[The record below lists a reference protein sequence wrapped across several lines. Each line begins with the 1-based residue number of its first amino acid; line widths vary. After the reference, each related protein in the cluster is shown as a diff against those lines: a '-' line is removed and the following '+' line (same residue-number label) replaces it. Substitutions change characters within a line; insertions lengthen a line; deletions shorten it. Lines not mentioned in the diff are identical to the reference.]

1 MKLDEDLRS
10 LQELLQ
16 RIFDTVPFMITI
28 YDPNTKVL
36 RVNRAFERL
45 IGWSSDELATV
56 SLMEEC
62 YPDPEYREQARQYM
76 QACLPEWR
84 DWSVTT
90 RDGSE
95 IQSSWTNVRL
105 SDDTQVGLGIDITER
120 KRAEAALRESEEALK
135 HAHRL
140 KDQFLAML
148 AHELRNPL
156 APMRSAV
163 EILRNVPTPSAV
175 ADQALAILDRQ
186 LGFVVRLVDD
196 LLDVSRI
203 NTGKITLQRSELDLC
218 AVVQKAVQS
227 SQPLFEARRQRLSFE
242 PDSGGA
248 LPLDGDATRLEQ
260 VFANLLHN
268 AAKFTPPLGA
278 VDISIQRQ
286 GDQAVV
292 HVRDSGIGI
301 SSDLLPRVFDLFVQA
316 DRGFDR
322 PHDGLGIGLNLV
334 KQLVELHG
342 GRVEAFSAGL
352 GQGSDF
358 VVRLPLRPGADLAE
372 AIPAVEPAA
381 LADGPETR
389 KPRRRTILVVD
400 DNVDAATTLA
410 LALSQTGDEVLL
422 AHDARSGLEQAK
434 TREFDVI
441 VMDLGMPGMSGYEMA
456 KAIRSDPQLSHV
468 LLVAL
473 TGWSQEEAR
482 RESARVGFDHHL
494 VKPVKLSALRELLD
508 RPNPRRTR

>member
-1 MKLDEDLRS
+1 MKLDDDLGS

-28 YDPNTKVL
+28 YDPNTNVL

-76 QACLPEWR
+76 QACRPEWR

-95 IQSSWTNVRL
+95 IQSSWTNLRL
-105 SDDTQVGLGIDITER
+105 SDNTQLGIGVDITER
-120 KRAEAALRESEEALK
+120 KRTESALRESEERLK

-140 KDQFLAML
+140 KDEFLAML

-163 EILRNVPTPSAV
+163 EILRDVRAPAAV
-175 ADQALAILDRQ
+175 ADEALAILDRQ
-186 LGFVVRLVDD
+186 LGVVVRLIDD

-203 NTGKITLQRSELDLC
+203 NTGKIALQRSELDLR

-227 SQPLFEARRQRLSFE
+227 SQSIFEARRQRLNFE
-242 PDSGGA
+242 PGSGEA

-260 VFANLLHN
+260 VFTNLLHN

-278 VDISIQRQ
+278 IDINIQRQ

-301 SSDLLPRVFDLFVQA
+301 APDLLPRVFDLFVQA

-322 PHDGLGIGLNLV
+322 LHDGLGIGLNLV
-334 KQLVELHG
+334 KRLVELHG
-342 GRVEAFSAGL
+342 GQVEAISAGL

-358 VVRLPLRPGADLAE
+358 VVRLPLRPAAELAE
-372 AIPAVEPAA
+372 AIPAVKPAA
-381 LADGPETR
+381 LAGGPETR
-389 KPRRRTILVVD
+389 KPNRRTILVVD
-400 DNVDAATTLA
+400 DNVDAATALA
-410 LALSQTGDEVLL
+410 LALSQAGDEVLL
-422 AHDARSGLEQAK
+422 AHDARSGLERAK

-441 VMDLGMPGMSGYEMA
+441 VMDLGMPGMSGYQMA
-456 KAIRSDPQLSHV
+456 ETIRSDPQLNHV

-473 TGWSQEEAR
+473 TGWSDAEAR
-482 RESARVGFDHHL
+482 SKSARVGFDHHL
-494 VKPVKLSALRELLD
+494 VKPVALSALRELLD
-508 RPNPRRTR
+508 RPNRRRTR